1 MPMTANPPRRRTAR
15 TAPTEPHWA
24 ALIPADQW
32 DVLVA
37 GTDALREAEVK
48 FLLGGALALATYTG
62 RWRSTKDIDTVI
74 RPADR
79 MRATEALQRAG
90 FADYF
95 SHEAYDRSW
104 IFRGYKNDVLF
115 DVIWDLPNHRVPID
129 AAWFERA
136 PALSLRGRSHV
147 VVPAEEL
154 VRVKLYVMQRERC
167 DWVDVL
173 NVLAGCAAKIDW
185 EWLVRRM
192 DRDLPLLQ
200 AALAVFSW
208 MCPGRA
214 QAVPAWLRQRLA
226 LPASVTKDA
235 AAIEERR
242 VRLFDSRPWF
252 AAHHPADQ
260 PLQR

>member
-1 MPMTANPPRRRTAR
+1 MTANPPRRRTGR
-15 TAPTEPHWA
+15 TASAGAPWA

-37 GTDALREAEVK
+37 GTDALREAGVK
-48 FLLGGALALATYTG
+48 FLLGGTLALANYTG
-62 RWRSTKDIDTVI
+62 RWRSTKDVDTII

-79 MRATEALQRAG
+79 TLAIEALQHAG

-95 SHEAYDRSW
+95 SREAYDRSW

-115 DVIWDLPNHRVPID
+115 DVIWDLPNHRVPVD

-136 PALSLRGRSHV
+136 PALSLRGRSHL

-173 NVLAGCAAKIDW
+173 NVLAGCGARIDW
-185 EWLVRRM
+185 ERLVRRM

-200 AALAVFSW
+200 AALAVFNW

-214 QAVPAWLRQRLA
+214 QAVPTWLRERFA
-226 LPASVTKDA
+226 LPAPETKGA
-235 AAIEERR
+235 AGIEERR